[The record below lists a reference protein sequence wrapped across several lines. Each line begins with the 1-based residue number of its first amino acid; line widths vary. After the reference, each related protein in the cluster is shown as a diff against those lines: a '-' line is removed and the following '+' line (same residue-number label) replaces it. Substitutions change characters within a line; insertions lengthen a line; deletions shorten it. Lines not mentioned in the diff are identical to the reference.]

1 MSGSSMRRLRST
13 PLPGSALSALAVAW
27 LAIASSA
34 RANEIVVDLLIDD
47 PNFRGGC
54 QLRNA
59 ILAANSDGAAE
70 GCTAGSG
77 SDRITFDVTGTIA
90 LTANLP
96 TITQD
101 LFFDGPPL
109 DANGLPS
116 LSINGSG
123 HSIFHFNGSPNG
135 RHLRI
140 ERLTIRNGARGDGGC
155 IHFRSGDH
163 LVLED
168 SRVVQCAT
176 TGEGGGIFGDN
187 AGSMVLRRS
196 TIAGNEAVGAGGA
209 YFLGVGWQS
218 PTEDPTA
225 TFLIEDCTFS
235 GNSAT
240 TEAAGGGF
248 ASGFANGAIRRSTF
262 SGNATQNAGGGVI
275 VIYGLVDIDSSTI
288 TSNVADSDGDDVGAE
303 AGGGLFVV
311 GDPNVAA
318 TVNLRN
324 TVIGNNFM
332 AAVPSD
338 VTASDFSAILSD
350 GFNLVGVR
358 DGAAA
363 FFVAGAP
370 NADEDWVGTRLSPI
384 LAGLGPLAD
393 NGGPTRT
400 HLPSPGSLLVDH
412 GDCPDAAADQRR
424 YGNATTQRRPV
435 DQPLIPDSADG
446 CDIGAVEEGAVELA
460 DSLFSDDFES
470 GDTGTWSATGP

>member
-1 MSGSSMRRLRST
+1 MRRLRSRHR
-13 PLPGSALSALAVAW
+13 PGSALSALVLVG
-27 LAIASSA
+27 LAIPTGA
-34 RANEIVVDLLIDD
+34 RAAEIVVDLLIDD

-70 GCTAGSG
+70 GCPAGNG
-77 SDRITFDVTGTIA
+77 SDRITFAVTGTIA
-90 LTANLP
+90 LAADLP

-109 DANGLPS
+109 DANGFPA
-116 LSINGSG
+116 LSINGNS

-140 ERLTIRNGARGDGGC
+140 ERLTLRDGTSDDGGC
-155 IHFRSGDH
+155 IHFRTGDH

-187 AGSMVLRRS
+187 AGSMILRRS
-196 TIAGNEAVGAGGA
+196 TIAGNDAIGAGGA
-209 YFLGVGWQS
+209 YMLGIGWQT
-218 PTEDPTA
+218 PDEDPTA
-225 TFLIEDCTFS
+225 TFLVEDCTFS
-235 GNSAT
+235 GNSST
-240 TEAAGGGF
+240 GEAAGGGF
-248 ASGFANGAIRRSTF
+248 ASAYANGTIRRSTI
-262 SGNATQNAGGGVI
+262 SGNSSDNAGGGVI
-275 VIYGLVDIDSSTI
+275 VIWGLIDIDATTI
-288 TSNVADSDGDDVGAE
+288 TANVADSDGDLPGE
-303 AGGGLFVV
+303 ESGGGLYVV
-311 GDPNVAA
+311 GSEDVAA
-318 TVNLRN
+318 TVTLHS

-332 AAVPSD
+332 AGVPSD
-338 VTASDFSAILSD
+338 VAAPEFSAILSD

-370 NADEDWVGTRLSPI
+370 NSDDDWIGTRASPV
-384 LAGLGPLAD
+384 LAGLGALAD

-412 GDCPDAAADQRR
+412 GDCPGAVADQRR
-424 YGNATTQRRPV
+424 YGDAVTQRRPV
-435 DQPLIPDSADG
+435 DQPLIVDASDG

-460 DSLFSDDFES
+460 EPVFSDDFES
-470 GDTGTWSATGP
+470 GDESAWSATGP